1 MISQQVND
9 VERKTVAILK
19 VLSDSPTPL
28 GGRVL
33 ARKLKDMGIDLGE
46 RAVRYH
52 LKLLDER
59 GLTQP
64 VGRKDGRLI
73 TKSGI
78 EEIHNA
84 LVADRV
90 GLMTTKICTLS
101 YRSSFDI
108 EKRTGDVPIN
118 VSLFSKD
125 VFERAVKLMM
135 NAFKK
140 GIGFSSLVAIAPE
153 EERLGQIIIP
163 EGKIGLATVSQIVV
177 CSVLLKAGI
186 MPDARFGGVLELRN
200 YEPRRF
206 VDLIEY
212 TGSSLDPSEIFI
224 SSKLTTIERVIK
236 GGGNGKV
243 LASFWEIPAS
253 ARLKAEVIIDELS
266 KVGMNGIYTLGKS
279 NQPIYELPVAMDK
292 AGIVL
297 SDSLNPVAAAVEA
310 GIKVTNHTMS
320 GAIDFGELRNILEYK
335 PARF

>member
-1 MISQQVND
+1 MISQQINE

-19 VLSDSPTPL
+19 VLSDSPIPL

-78 EEIHNA
+78 EEINNA

-101 YRSSFDI
+101 YMSSFDL
-108 EKRTGDVPIN
+108 EKRTGDIPIN
-118 VSLFSKD
+118 VSLFPIKD
-125 VFERAVKLMM
+125 FKKAMGIM
-135 NAFKK
+135 INAFKK
-140 GIGFSSLVAIAPE
+140 GFGFSELVSVAHE
-153 EERLGQIIIP
+153 EEKLGHIIIP
-163 EGKIGLATVSQIVV
+163 PGKIGLATISQIVV

-186 MPDARFGGVLELRN
+186 MPDARFGGLLELRN

-206 VDLIEY
+206 IDIIEY
-212 TGSSLDPSEIFI
+212 TGTSLDPSEIFI
-224 SSKLTTIERVIK
+224 SSKLTTINQVMK
-236 GGGNGKV
+236 DGNGKV
-243 LASFWEIPAS
+243 LANFWEIPAS
-253 ARLKAEVIIDELS
+253 AKIKAEAIINELCTT
-266 KVGMNGIYTLGKS
+266 GMNGIFTLGKT
-279 NQPIYELPVAMDK
+279 NQPIYELPVAVDK

-297 SDSLNPVAAAVEA
+297 SDSLNPIAAAVEA
-310 GIKVTNHTMS
+310 GIEVENHTMS
-320 GAIDFGELRNILEYK
+320 GAIDFSRLTNIRDYK
-335 PARF
+335 Q